1 MSFVAEWMSPTA
13 TTAGRQQAEYETE
26 AEAQARADDL
36 VRRGHHWVVV
46 FEVGEAS
53 A

>member
-1 MSFVAEWMSPTA
+1 MSFIAEWLSTLG
-13 TTAGRQQAEYETE
+13 TEAGRQQAEYDTE

>member
-1 MSFVAEWMSPTA
+1 VSFIAEWLST
-13 TTAGRQQAEYETE
+13 Q
-26 AEAQARADDL
+26 AQARADDL